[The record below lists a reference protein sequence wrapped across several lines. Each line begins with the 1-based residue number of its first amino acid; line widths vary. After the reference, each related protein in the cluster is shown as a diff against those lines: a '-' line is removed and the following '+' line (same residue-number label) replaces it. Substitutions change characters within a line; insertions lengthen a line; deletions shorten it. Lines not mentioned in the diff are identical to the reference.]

1 MKFIYELKLD
11 LVVVYLIS
19 FSYNQI
25 AFNMST
31 RFYVDLVYKMLVRQV
46 WLKNIPSSIMTDG
59 T

>member
-31 RFYVDLVYKMLVRQV
+31 WFYVDLVYKMLVRQIYRV
-46 WLKNIPSSIMTDG
+46 V
-59 T
+59 

>member
-31 RFYVDLVYKMLVRQV
+31 WFYVDLVYKMLVRQV

>member
-19 FSYNQI
+19 FSYNRI

-31 RFYVDLVYKMLVRQV
+31 WCNVDLVYKMLVRQV
-46 WLKNIPSSIMTDG
+46 WLKNIPSSIRTDG